1 MGRHEN
7 NKVKQWGILGADSF
21 AMMGQKVGIPQQRQ
35 IIVATITP
43 EKLIRDHKCVSDAKH
58 FGERARPDQ
67 GKKNEMLR

>member
-43 EKLIRDHKCVSDAKH
+43 GREKKIPEGL
-58 FGERARPDQ
+58 
-67 GKKNEMLR
+67 KKSSSKLHTK